1 MTDAN
6 ERLAAGLDFDFSL
19 DAAAPAEQTASD
31 CTRATPQD
39 KQRHLSLDKLAGEPL
54 DMKVNGI
61 LPGQAEVVVVNDAYG
76 QLTPFNNKH
85 LSERP
90 L

>member
-6 ERLAAGLDFDFSL
+6 ERLAAGLGFDFSL
-19 DAAAPAEQTASD
+19 DAAAPAKQTASD
-31 CTRATPQD
+31 CTRVTPQD
-39 KQRHLSLDKLAGEPL
+39 KQRHLSAGEPL

-61 LPGQAEVVVVNDAYG
+61 LTGQAEVVVVNDAYG